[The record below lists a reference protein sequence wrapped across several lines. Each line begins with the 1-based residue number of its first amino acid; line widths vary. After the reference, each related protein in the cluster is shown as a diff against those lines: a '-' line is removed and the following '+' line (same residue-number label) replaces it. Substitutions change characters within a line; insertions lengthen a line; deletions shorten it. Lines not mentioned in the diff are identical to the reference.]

1 MRFLEQPKWEIVEDD
16 DAEEDDRSE
25 EEVAATTPAPATKA
39 PKPSADVKDNEIP
52 VGFGQCVGLPP
63 GRFLYS

>member
-1 MRFLEQPKWEIVEDD
+1 MCFLEQPKWEIVEDD
-16 DAEEDDRSE
+16 DAEEEDRS

-39 PKPSADVKDNEIP
+39 PKPSTNVKDNEIP

-63 GRFLYS
+63 GRLRYC